1 MDIEFPFTKGGVR
14 MFSRVRT
21 AFGLALLLSL
31 LTSMTVFAK
40 GGFSFITI
48 IGADLKDVV
57 RVTDKSLTISFFAFA
72 NFYEDRADA
81 PSDPGVGYEITRY
94 YIDGKSEIVFDQL
107 HYYPETGFVFYDGI
121 VNGDSEYDG
130 EWYTAD
136 PEIKTVFESALTAQI
151 KPVTSASQPQ
161 SVKPIEQVQPIA
173 QVPQAQPFTTIVAV
187 SAGLAVILVFAYWR
201 RKPSV
206 Q

>member
-1 MDIEFPFTKGGVR
+1 
-14 MFSRVRT
+14 MFSRIRI

-31 LTSMTVFAK
+31 ITSVTAFAK

-48 IGADLKDVV
+48 AGPNLKETV
-57 RVTDKSLTISFFAFA
+57 RVTDTALTRSFFAFA
-72 NFYEDRADA
+72 NFYEDKADA
-81 PSDPGVGYEITRY
+81 PASPGVGYEITRY
-94 YIDGKSEIVFDQL
+94 YMREIAFDNL

-121 VNGDSEYDG
+121 VNGESEYDG
-130 EWYTAD
+130 EWYKANL
-136 PEIKTVFESALTAQI
+136 EVKTVFESVLTAQI

-173 QVPQAQPFTTIVAV
+173 PVPQAQPFTIIVAV
-187 SAGLAVILVFAYWR
+187 SVGLAVILVFAYWH

-206 Q
+206 R

>member
-1 MDIEFPFTKGGVR
+1 
-14 MFSRVRT
+14 
-21 AFGLALLLSL
+21 
-31 LTSMTVFAK
+31 MTVFAK

-48 IGADLKDVV
+48 TGADLKDVV

-72 NFYEDRADA
+72 NFYEDRTDA
-81 PSDPGVGYEITRY
+81 PADPGVGYEITRY
-94 YIDGKSEIVFDQL
+94 YIDGKREIAFDSL
-107 HYYPETGFVFYDGI
+107 HYYPEAGFVFYDGI
-121 VNGDSEYDG
+121 INGESEYDD

-151 KPVTSASQPQ
+151 KPVTSVSQPQ

-173 QVPQAQPFTTIVAV
+173 QVPQAPPITTILAIT
-187 SAGLAVILVFAYWR
+187 AGLAVILVFAYWH

>member
-1 MDIEFPFTKGGVR
+1 
-14 MFSRVRT
+14 MFSRIRT

-48 IGADLKDVV
+48 TGADLKDVV
-57 RVTDKSLTISFFAFA
+57 RVTDKSLTISFFAFS
-72 NFYEDRADA
+72 NFYEDRTDA
-81 PSDPGVGYEITRY
+81 PADPGVGYEITRY
-94 YIDGKSEIVFDQL
+94 YIDGKREIAFDSL
-107 HYYPETGFVFYDGI
+107 HYYPEAGFVFYDGI
-121 VNGDSEYDG
+121 ISGESEYDG

-151 KPVTSASQPQ
+151 KPVTSVSQPQ

-173 QVPQAQPFTTIVAV
+173 QVPQAPPITTILAITT
-187 SAGLAVILVFAYWR
+187 GLAVILVFAYWR

>member
-1 MDIEFPFTKGGVR
+1 
-14 MFSRVRT
+14 MFSRIRI

-31 LTSMTVFAK
+31 STSVTAFAK

-48 IGADLKDVV
+48 SGPNIKETV
-57 RVTDKSLTISFFAFA
+57 RVTDTALITDFFTFA
-72 NFYEDRADA
+72 NFYEDKIDA
-81 PSDPGVGYEITRY
+81 SASPGVGYEITRY
-94 YIDGKSEIVFDQL
+94 YIDGKREIAFDSL

-121 VNGDSEYDG
+121 INGESEYDG

-136 PEIKTVFESALTAQI
+136 PEIKTVFESALAAQI
-151 KPVTSASQPQ
+151 KPVTSVSQPQ
-161 SVKPIEQVQPIA
+161 SVKPIEQAQPIA
-173 QVPQAQPFTTIVAV
+173 PVPQAQPFTTIVAV

-201 RKPSV
+201 RKPFV